1 MLLVLLSLLGAA
13 VMVQCLNNIIMDKEQ
28 LKSKLEVL
36 QANAEVKQE
45 ELTEILQRL
54 NVARDELANADK
66 PKLSHDTMVVL
77 VEKLLDA
84 FQQALNDAD
93 TSDLS
98 PEFSIDYGNTVVL
111 DCVDMSAI
119 EMHDCDIE
127 SVLEEVFN
135 IVSDNS

>member
-1 MLLVLLSLLGAA
+1 
-13 VMVQCLNNIIMDKEQ
+13 MDKEQ
-28 LKSKLEVL
+28 LKTKLEVL

-66 PKLSHDTMVVL
+66 PKLSQDTMVVL
-77 VEKLLDA
+77 VEKLQDA
-84 FQQALNDAD
+84 FQQALEDAD

-111 DCVDMSAI
+111 DCIDMSAI
-119 EMHDCDIE
+119 EIHACDIE
-127 SVLEEVFN
+127 SVFEEVFN
-135 IVSDNS
+135 ITDEDEDLASISSTGREGRERQ